1 MLSTYLY
8 YIKKDDAIEMK
19 NDAVIIGAGHAGG
32 MTAIS
37 LRQRQYQGSITLIGE
52 ENYLPYQRPA
62 LSKGF
67 LAGEIEEKRLYL
79 KSQDYFDKNNIRII
93 RNCKVVAIDRNN
105 KTILLENQKQLGY
118 EKLVIATGSIVNKL
132 KTSSRETDLYYLRT
146 IRDSLKIREKLRS
159 KNKITIIG
167 AGYIGLE
174 IASIAT
180 KKNLEVS
187 VLELENRVMGR
198 VVSAE
203 VSDFFQK
210 KHQSEGVEFK
220 FNTSITDIE
229 DRGKQ
234 KRIICSDG
242 SFLNTDVVIIGVGI
256 KPNIELAKSSG
267 LTCDNGIL
275 VDANGQTSDPHIFA
289 VGDCSNH
296 PNNIFK
302 QRLRLESVQN
312 AVEQAKSIAA
322 SIAGSHKPYQEVP
335 WFWSDQYNIKL
346 QIAGISQDHD
356 HRVIR
361 GYPEEEKFAVF
372 YQKEKRLIAVDAI
385 NSPKEFM
392 VGKKWI
398 AMQAKIPFELIRN
411 VDVDLKKIV
420 E

>member
-1 MLSTYLY
+1 
-8 YIKKDDAIEMK
+8 MK

-52 ENYLPYQRPA
+52 ENSLPYQRPA

-118 EKLVIATGSIVNKL
+118 EKLIIATGSIVNKL

-242 SFLNTDVVIIGVGI
+242 SFLNTDVVVIGVGI
-256 KPNIELAKSSG
+256 KPNIELAISSG
-267 LTCDNGIL
+267 LKCDNGIL
-275 VDANGQTSDPHIFA
+275 VDVNGQTSDPHIFA

-322 SIAGSHKPYQEVP
+322 SIAGKSQTIPRGSMVLVRPIQHKAPNCRDFTRSRP
-335 WFWSDQYNIKL
+335 SCHPRLSRRRKICCFLS
-346 QIAGISQDHD
+346 
-356 HRVIR
+356 
-361 GYPEEEKFAVF
+361 
-372 YQKEKRLIAVDAI
+372 KRKTL
-385 NSPKEFM
+385 N
-392 VGKKWI
+392 
-398 AMQAKIPFELIRN
+398 RC
-411 VDVDLKKIV
+411 
-420 E
+420 

>member
-1 MLSTYLY
+1 
-8 YIKKDDAIEMK
+8 MK
-19 NDAVIIGAGHAGG
+19 NDVVIIGAGHAGG

-37 LRQRQYQGSITLIGE
+37 LRQQKYQGSITLIGE
-52 ENYLPYQRPA
+52 ENFLPYQRPA

-79 KSQDYFDKNNIRII
+79 KSQDYFDKNNINII
-93 RNCKVVAIDRNN
+93 RNCEVVAIDRNN
-105 KTILLENQKQLGY
+105 KTVSLENQKQLGY
-118 EKLVIATGSIVNKL
+118 EKLIIATGSIVNKL

-146 IRDSLKIREKLRS
+146 IKDSLKIREKLRN

-267 LTCDNGIL
+267 LKCDNGIL

-372 YQKEKRLIAVDAI
+372 YQKEKRLVAVDAI

-411 VDVDLKKIV
+411 MDVDLKKIAG
-420 E
+420 

>member
-1 MLSTYLY
+1 
-8 YIKKDDAIEMK
+8 MK

-52 ENYLPYQRPA
+52 ENFLPYQRPA

-132 KTSSRETDLYYLRT
+132 KTSSRESDLYYLRT

-159 KNKITIIG
+159 KSKITIIG

-180 KKNLEVS
+180 KKNIEVS

-198 VVSAE
+198 VVSSE

-220 FNTSITDIE
+220 FNTSVTDIE

-234 KRIICSDG
+234 KK
-242 SFLNTDVVIIGVGI
+242 N
-256 KPNIELAKSSG
+256 
-267 LTCDNGIL
+267 
-275 VDANGQTSDPHIFA
+275 
-289 VGDCSNH
+289 
-296 PNNIFK
+296 
-302 QRLRLESVQN
+302 
-312 AVEQAKSIAA
+312 
-322 SIAGSHKPYQEVP
+322 Y
-335 WFWSDQYNIKL
+335 L
-346 QIAGISQDHD
+346 Q
-356 HRVIR
+356 
-361 GYPEEEKFAVF
+361 
-372 YQKEKRLIAVDAI
+372 
-385 NSPKEFM
+385 
-392 VGKKWI
+392 
-398 AMQAKIPFELIRN
+398 
-411 VDVDLKKIV
+411 
-420 E
+420 

>member
-1 MLSTYLY
+1 
-8 YIKKDDAIEMK
+8 MK

-267 LTCDNGIL
+267 LKCDNGIL
-275 VDANGQTSDPHIFA
+275 VDANGKTSDPHIFA

-356 HRVIR
+356 HRVTR
-361 GYPEEEKFAVF
+361 GYPEKEKFAVF

-398 AMQAKIPFELIRN
+398 AMQAKIPFELIRSGQ
-411 VDVDLKKIV
+411 LRLL
-420 E
+420 

>member
-1 MLSTYLY
+1 
-8 YIKKDDAIEMK
+8 MK

-52 ENYLPYQRPA
+52 ENSLPYQRPA

-105 KTILLENQKQLGY
+105 KTILLENQKQLDY

-132 KTSSRETDLYYLRT
+132 KTSSRETDLCYLRT

-229 DRGKQ
+229 DQGKQ

-242 SFLNTDVVIIGVGI
+242 SFLNTDVVVIGIGI
-256 KPNIELAKSSG
+256 KPNIELAISSG
-267 LTCDNGIL
+267 LKCDNGIL
-275 VDANGQTSDPHIFA
+275 VDVNGQTSDPHIFA

-356 HRVIR
+356 HRVVR

-411 VDVDLKKIV
+411 RDVDLKKIAG
-420 E
+420 